1 MEHGEVTL
9 ASLRREL
16 RSRVA
21 GRGRRYEP
29 GLKARLIA
37 YAVRRRREGIAVQAI
52 ARELGVVFETVRRW
66 CVATAPAPAMREV
79 QISPEPSSR
88 TFTAVSPSGVRVEGL
103 TLEDAAALLR
113 AVR

>member
-37 YAVRRRREGIAVQAI
+37 YAVRRCREGIAVQAI

-66 CVATAPAPAMREV
+66 CVATAPAMREV

>member
-1 MEHGEVTL
+1 
-9 ASLRREL
+9 
-16 RSRVA
+16 
-21 GRGRRYEP
+21 
-29 GLKARLIA
+29 
-37 YAVRRRREGIAVQAI
+37 
-52 ARELGVVFETVRRW
+52 
-66 CVATAPAPAMREV
+66 MREV